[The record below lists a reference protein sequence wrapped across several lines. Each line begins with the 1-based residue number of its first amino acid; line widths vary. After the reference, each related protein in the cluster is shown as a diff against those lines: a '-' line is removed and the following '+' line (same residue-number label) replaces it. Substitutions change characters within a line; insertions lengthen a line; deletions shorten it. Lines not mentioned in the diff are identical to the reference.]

1 LKALTSA
8 LQEASKITVF
18 YPDLLNDHSL
28 NIILNKIINGG
39 LLEMK
44 SLENMFESIRNI
56 LLQTK
61 APIKL
66 LIATSILKI
75 TELPKNNWKE
85 KEEGSIITIL
95 KILHFNI
102 MSIED

>member
-1 LKALTSA
+1 
-8 LQEASKITVF
+8 
-18 YPDLLNDHSL
+18 
-28 NIILNKIINGG
+28 
-39 LLEMK
+39 MK
-44 SLENMFESIRNI
+44 SLDNMFESIRNI

-66 LIATSILKI
+66 LIATSILKL
-75 TELPKNNWKE
+75 TELPKTNWKE
-85 KEEGSIITIL
+85 KEEGSILTIL